1 MTEPHP
7 IQDDADL
14 DGIES
19 GVVGVFSDSARILG
33 LPPSVGSIYGVFFAS
48 SEPLCLDDVV
58 ERLGIS
64 KGSASQGL
72 RQLREF
78 GALRAVTHGN
88 GRREYFGP
96 NTELKKLV
104 GGFLRSQ
111 LLPQIEAGVAESNR
125 LAERASA
132 AGLSERAHALRRR
145 LEKLK
150 TWQRRGLQVL
160 SLMERFLD

>member
-1 MTEPHP
+1 MTEPQRSHN
-7 IQDDADL
+7 DL
-14 DGIES
+14 QLDEIES
-19 GVVGVFSDSARILG
+19 GVVAVFSESAHSLG

-48 SEPLCLDDVV
+48 VLPLCLDDVV
-58 ERLGIS
+58 ARLGIS

-72 RQLREF
+72 RQLRQF
-78 GALRAVTHGN
+78 GALRPVSHGN
-88 GRREYFGP
+88 GRREYFVP

-111 LLPQIEAGVAESNR
+111 LLPEIQAGVQESHR
-125 LAERASA
+125 LSKQ
-132 AGLSERAHALRRR
+132 AGALGDSERARVLRGR

>member
-1 MTEPHP
+1 MTEPERS
-7 IQDDADL
+7 QDDLHL
-14 DGIES
+14 DEIEA
-19 GVVGVFSDSARILG
+19 GVVGVFSESARSLG

-48 SEPLCLDDVV
+48 ALPLCLDDVV
-58 ERLGIS
+58 EKLGIS

-72 RQLREF
+72 RQLRQF
-78 GALRAVTHGN
+78 GALRPVTHGN
-88 GRREYFGP
+88 GRREYFVP

-111 LLPQIEAGVAESNR
+111 LLPEIQAGVGESHR
-125 LAERASA
+125 LAERAGA
-132 AGLSERAHALRRR
+132 AGESERARVLRGR